1 MDNTKNLKRPEIL
14 IIDDSTEAIQF
25 ITSILGQRKYLVRAL
40 TDGRHLFEI
49 LEEKIPDLIL
59 LDIVMPGIDGFEI
72 CRRLKQDEN
81 NRSVPVIFL
90 TAMDDTDSIV
100 RGFEVGA
107 QDYISKSVNPEILL
121 ARVKT
126 HIELKQRTDMLK
138 EAYKE
143 IMEFNYM
150 ISHDLKGPLW
160 DIQKL
165 AGYMEEAVASN
176 NRDDMEELLN
186 DINKKAGEASALIVK
201 LSQLTKVSSTPLKI
215 EAVDISKL
223 IKNIYEE
230 LVVNCHNRDIEF
242 NCSYM
247 PIVFGDRILLTQVFI
262 NILSN
267 AFKFTRDRKPAI
279 ITIEYKKKEMEHVF
293 SIRDNGV
300 GFDMKYSGKLFGM
313 FQRMHSQEEFEGTGA
328 GLSIVKRII
337 ERHNGRVWIEAEPN
351 KGAALSFT
359 LPIRVS

>member
-1 MDNTKNLKRPEIL
+1 LNNSE
-14 IIDDSTEAIQF
+14 
-25 ITSILGQRKYLVRAL
+25 
-40 TDGRHLFEI
+40 HL
-49 LEEKIPDLIL
+49 LETLEKKIPDLIL
-59 LDIVMPGIDGFEI
+59 LDIVMPGIDGLEI

-81 NRSVPVIFL
+81 YRSIPVIFL

-107 QDYISKSVNPEILL
+107 QDYISKSVNPEVLL

-126 HIELKQRTDMLK
+126 HIELKQRTDTLK
-138 EAYKE
+138 EAYNE
-143 IMEFNYM
+143 IMEFNHM

-165 AGYMEEAVASN
+165 AGYMEEALVSN
-176 NRDDMEELLN
+176 NRDDEEELLN
-186 DINKKAGEASALIVK
+186 EINKKAGEAVTLIDRY
-201 LSQLTKVSSTPLKI
+201 SQLSKVSSTPLKI

-223 IKNIYEE
+223 IKNIFKE
-230 LVVNCHNRDIEF
+230 LAVNCHNRDIEF

-279 ITIEYKKKEMEHVF
+279 ITIEYQKKGMEHVF
-293 SIRDNGV
+293 VIRDNGV

-337 ERHNGRVWIEAEPN
+337 ERHNGRVWIEAEPD